1 MVDREQ
7 GQGQMTRDIVIA
19 YASND
24 ESLANKIQHLLAPL
38 EKKNLIRVQ
47 KDKIRTKDQRVSK
60 GFNLAEIILLLVG
73 PEFLDSDYCYCGEMR
88 WAVARHIEGKTYLL
102 PIILRAASWQ
112 RTPFFELQA
121 LPRRSE
127 PEVVTTIKDILLA
140 NALEVAEN
148 KQAWALED
156 AAYAQGKAQTGEA
169 SPMEMIREV
178 NAAWDAASVQ
188 TRGNIT
194 AKLWK
199 QRYLE
204 GRLGIDAGKL
214 PEHQMYALFGWSC

>member
-1 MVDREQ
+1 
-7 GQGQMTRDIVIA
+7 MTRDLVIA
-19 YASND
+19 YASID
-24 ESLANKIQHLLAPL
+24 ASVAHTIMHLLAPL
-38 EKKNLIRVQ
+38 EKQKLIRVQ
-47 KDKIRTKDQRVSK
+47 KDIIRTKDQRVSK
-60 GFNLAEIILLLVG
+60 GFSLAEIILLLVG
-73 PEFLDSDYCYCGEMR
+73 PEFLDTDYCSCDEMR
-88 WAVARHIEGKTYLL
+88 WAVARHMEGKTSLL
-102 PIILRAASWQ
+102 PIILRSASWQ

-127 PEVVTTIKDILLA
+127 PEVVTTIKDILQA

-148 KQAWALED
+148 KQSWALED
-156 AAYAQGKAQTGEA
+156 AAYAQGKAHTGQA
-169 SPMEMIREV
+169 TPMEMITEV
-178 NAAWDAASVQ
+178 NAAWDAASEQ
-188 TRGNIT
+188 TRRTIK